1 MANLFYIFDPVTHFQ
16 TLRLNWSAVL
26 VVLAFPS
33 LFWVTFSKPSLF
45 IREVLIR
52 LKGEL
57 SSVLF
62 KGVPNSIIFTLLSL
76 LLFIFINN
84 FFGLLPYVFTATS
97 HISVTLSLAF
107 PLWSGYILYNF
118 AKNTRRA
125 LAHLVPKGTPY
136 VLVPFMVLIEI
147 VRNLMRP
154 LTLSI
159 RLAANMVAGHL
170 LLALVR
176 GPMPSISIVL
186 LGAAF
191 VALVALIVL
200 ELGVSFI
207 QAYVF
212 MTLSSLY
219 LDEINNLNN

>member
-1 MANLFYIFDPVTHFQ
+1 M
-16 TLRLNWSAVL
+16 
-26 VVLAFPS
+26 
-33 LFWVTFSKPSLF
+33 
-45 IREVLIR
+45 
-52 LKGEL
+52 
-57 SSVLF
+57 
-62 KGVPNSIIFTLLSL
+62 
-76 LLFIFINN
+76 
-84 FFGLLPYVFTATS
+84 
-97 HISVTLSLAF
+97 
-107 PLWSGYILYNF
+107 
-118 AKNTRRA
+118 
-125 LAHLVPKGTPY
+125 PKGTPY